1 MEFVETKECYFFSG
15 CMLERCEDDTKDGG
29 KDDAKM
35 APLQTTGPLGASRTQ
50 DYYAARRKGK

>member
-1 MEFVETKECYFFSG
+1 
-15 CMLERCEDDTKDGG
+15 MLERCEDDTKDGG